1 MTIAVL
7 SWGAH
12 QTLINTLQSYEDNG
26 LDDSQKL
33 IFFQEISKD
42 DIQIAEFFEYDYIG
56 EKTNIGIG
64 QALRRLVDEAT
75 GDFFL
80 FLENDWENTNLENTV
95 QIIHRSLFLLETNNT
110 DVVRLRSRNNPGHPL
125 WTRQFEGREY
135 DRPEHLLDCVHW
147 ESDPTRFPEIT
158 EVLPGWYR
166 TTSKNANWTNNPTMF
181 RTDWLRKHILPRLGG
196 ENDVEKNIQSWWQ
209 TQEFKVMQGEG
220 LFTHNRV
227 G

>member
-1 MTIAVL
+1 MLTIAIL

-12 QTLINTLQSYEDNG
+12 KTLLNSLESYKIF
-26 LDDSQKL
+26 LPLTAQKL
-33 IFFQEISKD
+33 IFFQEFSRED
-42 DIQIAEFFEYDYIG
+42 HEIAESYGFDYIASS
-56 EKTNIGIG
+56 TNIGISG
-64 QALRRLVDEAT
+64 GYKSLIEHAEYDK
-75 GDFFL
+75 FL

-158 EVLPGWYR
+158 EVLPGWY
-166 TTSKNANWTNNPTMF
+166 
-181 RTDWLRKHILPRLGG
+181 
-196 ENDVEKNIQSWWQ
+196 
-209 TQEFKVMQGEG
+209 
-220 LFTHNRV
+220 
-227 G
+227 